1 MALDPRS
8 PRPLPAA
15 HALVSA
21 PGAPRRLP
29 GGEPLPPEDYRRLFG
44 VMEAV
49 DRAPDLP
56 AFRERLLRALE
67 EWFGYSTI
75 AVLHGPTVAA
85 ALYDGRG
92 IKSGYSREFLAEY
105 AERWIAADP
114 YMSPH
119 AHDLLAERGVVT
131 LRELHP
137 ELVPTQRAYV
147 ERFLKPNGI
156 HDKVAFLIDAG
167 AEGVLYVGVVVRG
180 AQQVAA
186 RDVAV
191 MRALRRHLEP
201 LVTRLLADDRAAAS
215 AAGELGLTPRER
227 EVAGL
232 AAQGLTNQ
240 QIAQRLFVGVGT
252 VKKHLT
258 RVLAKTGVTSRTQLA
273 VRWQAFDTARS
284 GAAAPPGAAPRA
296 AVQSEA

>member
-1 MALDPRS
+1 MAPDPRS
-8 PRPLPAA
+8 QRPLPAA
-15 HALVSA
+15 HAFVSE
-21 PGAPRRLP
+21 PRRPRRLP

-44 VMEAV
+44 VIEAV

-75 AVLHGPTVAA
+75 AVLHGPTVTA

-92 IKSGYSREFLAEY
+92 VKTGYSREFLTEY
-105 AERWIAADP
+105 AERWITADP

-119 AHDLLAERGVVT
+119 AHQLLAEHGVVT

-137 ELVPTQRAYV
+137 ELVPAQRVYV
-147 ERFLKPNGI
+147 ERFLKRHGI
-156 HDKVAFLIDAG
+156 HDKVALLVDAG
-167 AEGVLYVGVVVRG
+167 AEGVMYVGVVVRG
-180 AQQVAA
+180 AQRIPA
-186 RDVAV
+186 RDLAV

-215 AAGELGLTPRER
+215 AAGDLGLTPRER

-258 RVLAKTGVTSRTQLA
+258 RVLAKTGVTTRTQLA
-273 VRWQAFDTARS
+273 LRWREFAGPQWEEA
-284 GAAAPPGAAPRA
+284 
-296 AVQSEA
+296 QSEA

>member
-1 MALDPRS
+1 MALDPRP

-15 HALVSA
+15 HALVSV

-44 VMEAV
+44 VIEAV
-49 DRAPDLP
+49 DREPDLP

-75 AVLHGPTVAA
+75 AVLHGPTIAA

-92 IKSGYSREFLAEY
+92 VKSGYSREFLAAY
-105 AERWIAADP
+105 AERWITADP
-114 YMSPH
+114 YMASH
-119 AHDLLAERGVVT
+119 AHQLLAERGVVT

-137 ELVPTQRAYV
+137 ELVPAQHAFV
-147 ERFLKPNGI
+147 ERFLKPHGI
-156 HDKVAFLIDAG
+156 HDKVALLIDAG
-167 AEGVLYVGVVVRG
+167 AEGVMYVGVVVRG
-180 AQQVAA
+180 AQRIAT

-191 MRALRRHLEP
+191 MRSLRRHLAP
-201 LVTRLLADDRAAAS
+201 LVTRLLADDRAVAS
-215 AAGELGLTPRER
+215 AAGDLGLTPRER

-232 AAQGLTNQ
+232 AARGLTNQ

-258 RVLAKTGVTSRTQLA
+258 RALAKTGATSRTQLA
-273 VRWQAFDTARS
+273 VRWRAFETA
-284 GAAAPPGAAPRA
+284 
-296 AVQSEA
+296 QSEA